1 MAVPASGA
9 GHRQARQLPGGAPTA
24 DAQRGAP
31 PVEVSKQP
39 GGKLASTDPDPGT
52 SDEKVHLSRACT
64 TVSVRV
70 QWDIAALSTR
80 PSPAARRRIPL
91 RNDRTV
97 HHLERGHG
105 RDHRRLTDRT
115 GDPPAA
121 RSNHARTTGQ
131 LQQVDGAWPGVRV
144 AVEEAGGCWRLR
156 KLSTR
161 RSRVASL

>member
-131 LQQVDGAWPGVRV
+131 LQQVDGAKYQRTATVISS
-144 AVEEAGGCWRLR
+144 GGKRNQR
-156 KLSTR
+156 NPT
-161 RSRVASL
+161 AAE